1 MRPGRMKH
9 KARARRRRVAATCAG
24 VSALTV
30 MGGTTAFASGGGWEG
45 GGWDKHDGDATLE
58 NGGDAK
64 VHVDQYQHVY
74 AEQLAEANTGANEA
88 LAITGN
94 LNLGR
99 QDCTS
104 DLSGGDIH
112 KVEDNNTAGN
122 EGGNCDNDATADNK
136 GTARANIETG
146 NASAPNSASASVQQK
161 NDGDATVN
169 NTANSNTVEADDGN
183 ASLNNGGDARV
194 SVHQDSSV
202 QTWQGASAN
211 SGHNT
216 AIAGVIGVNAGSQSG
231 SSGVSGGN
239 IEYADDGNSAGNTG
253 GNVGNTANAS
263 NTGSAAAAIKTGNAT
278 ASNSSSTTVHQ
289 SNTGNASSTNTA
301 NGNTV
306 SSD

>member
-30 MGGTTAFASGGGWEG
+30 MGGTTAFASGGGW
-45 GGWDKHDGDATLE
+45 DKHDNSDATLE

-64 VHVDQYQHVY
+64 VYVDQWQHVY
-74 AEQLAEANTGANEA
+74 TEQLAEANTGANEA
-88 LAITGN
+88 LAIAGN
-94 LNLGR
+94 LNLGS

-104 DLSGGDIH
+104 DLSGGDIS

-122 EGGNCDNDATADNK
+122 EGGNCANDATATND
-136 GTARANIETG
+136 GTANADIETG
-146 NASAPNSASASVQQK
+146 SASAPNSASTSVQQS
-161 NDGDATVN
+161 NDGDASVN
-169 NTANSNTVEADDGN
+169 NTANDNIVEADDGD
-183 ASLNNGGDARV
+183 ASLTNGGDAKV
-194 SVHQDSSV
+194 WVDQKSSV
-202 QTWQGASAN
+202 KTWQGAAAN

-216 AIAGVIGVNAGSQSG
+216 AVAGVIGVNAGSQSG
-231 SSGVSGGN
+231 ASGVSGGN
-239 IEYADDGNSAGNTG
+239 IDWSDDGNTAGNTG
-253 GNVGNTANAS
+253 GNVNNTASAA
-263 NTGSAAAAIKTGNAT
+263 NTGSATAGIKTGNAT